1 MENWKWNLW
10 REGKNQN
17 GCISNHFAAK
27 FKDKNEMNMCYL
39 RNQMTNRKATLI
51 HQIAFTA
58 MATANKHR
66 KRHKSID
73 VIHWHRTIHTIYY
86 IDINDRWRCA
96 RKMDTHIVSKSASQR
111 LYFGKKIE
119 KFLPF
124 IVDMRA
130 ITGQW
135 WQTVW
140 PAFMT
145 KSCRYLICT

>member
-10 REGKNQN
+10 REEKNRN

-27 FKDKNEMNMCYL
+27 FKDKNEMNMCFIFEI
-39 RNQMTNRKATLI
+39 KW
-51 HQIAFTA
+51 QIG
-58 MATANKHR
+58 KQHLYIR
-66 KRHKSID
+66 SHLLWWPKRINIEKGTSQSTI
-73 VIHWHRTIHTIYY
+73 IHWRQSLHTIYY
-86 IDINDRWRCA
+86 IEINDRWRCA
-96 RKMDTHIVSKSASQR
+96 RKMNTHTVSKLAKG
-111 LYFGKKIE
+111 FTWGKKIE

-130 ITGQW
+130 ITRQW